1 MADGFF
7 KGKRAEDNPYSFHSF
22 SKLLRSGALDHD
34 LTGTLL
40 AGPYGSKW
48 FVLLILRAEITFRK
62 LKAGESPAMRE
73 WTMPDMDQWRRNIDS
88 DTMYLTTRFLD
99 SHAFLTTLRVRS
111 LNPRLPDTQAQYS
124 LVRLH
129 NPPPIV
135 AKSCYADV
143 YWQAQQDDLQPILRA
158 STSAP
163 AAASKKKPPKKL
175 EVVIPITGKG
185 KARAGA
191 EPGSDAPKSQNSQA
205 ASPESEEGMSAARS
219 PDVSME
225 DATLPGKSGD
235 VEEVI
240 DIEDEDD
247 QDYDPTQAGAKTPS
261 WADTDME
268 SAAHDDY
275 DLDEPARAV
284 ASSSQL
290 RSERSFRP
298 VFRRN

>member
-1 MADGFF
+1 MADSFF
-7 KGKRAEDNPYSFHSF
+7 KGKRAEDNPYSFHLF
-22 SKLLRSGALDHD
+22 SKLLWSGALDHD
-34 LTGTLL
+34 LTGMLL

-62 LKAGESPAMRE
+62 LKASESPAMCE
-73 WTMPDMDQWRRNIDS
+73 WTMPNMDQWHRNINS

-99 SHAFLTTLRVRS
+99 LHAFLTTLRARS
-111 LNPRLPDTQAQYS
+111 LNPCLPDTQAQYS
-124 LVRLH
+124 LAHLH
-129 NPPPIV
+129 NLPPIV
-135 AKSCYADV
+135 VKSRYADV
-143 YWQAQQDDLQPILRA
+143 YWQAQQDNLQPILCA

-175 EVVIPITGKG
+175 EVVIPVTGKG

-191 EPGSDAPKSQNSQA
+191 EPGSNVPKSQNLQA
-205 ASPESEEGMSAARS
+205 ASLESEEGMPAACG

-225 DATLPGKSGD
+225 DVTLLGKWVD

-247 QDYDPTQAGAKTPS
+247 QDYNPTQAGAKTPS

-275 DLDEPARAV
+275 DL
-284 ASSSQL
+284 
-290 RSERSFRP
+290 
-298 VFRRN
+298 